1 MHMHARTH
9 TQEHTHFPPLWPWF
23 SAISFLIARMF
34 IFPRAIALLFIVLYQ
49 LLYMVVKL
57 RRAQLLLYI
66 NLLLLTE
73 TQQ

>member
-1 MHMHARTH
+1 
-9 TQEHTHFPPLWPWF
+9 
-23 SAISFLIARMF
+23 MF